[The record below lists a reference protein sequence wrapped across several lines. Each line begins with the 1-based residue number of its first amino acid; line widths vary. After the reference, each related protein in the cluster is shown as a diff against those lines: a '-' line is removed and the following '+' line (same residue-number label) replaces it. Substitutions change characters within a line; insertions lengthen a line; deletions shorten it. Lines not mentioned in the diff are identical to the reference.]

1 MKLSGP
7 TVTLTEA
14 SNLIDELYK
23 KGEIQTE
30 QHYRNAPNKFH
41 IIWMELPCRILK
53 QIAFNTRSKIEEHM
67 LIVMEK
73 STHKQLL
80 CQSPQTNNKQFKLA
94 ITFLKCY
101 SGIFNVTISN
111 KKFFFAKSVTDKDGF
126 IQSTI
131 PKGAYE
137 IESLIDEIKRI
148 VFDEGHF
155 TEADRAFQN

>member
-1 MKLSGP
+1 
-7 TVTLTEA
+7 
-14 SNLIDELYK
+14 
-23 KGEIQTE
+23 
-30 QHYRNAPNKFH
+30 
-41 IIWMELPCRILK
+41 MELPCRILE

-73 STHKQLL
+73 STHKQLFF
-80 CQSPQTNNKQFKLA
+80 QSPQTNNKQFKLT
-94 ITFLKCY
+94 ITFLKGY
-101 SGIFNVTISN
+101 NGIFNVTISN

-155 TEADRAFQN
+155 TEANCAFKTKLNFSTVGSIMEISKQEPIINFLTDDSIWGF